1 MFSKNL
7 LSEEAICELY
17 KIKKT
22 EEKINRNDLIYKSSN
37 KKKNEI
43 FGFRKFKAIKS
54 FGREIYSNN
63 LKLDNAFEK

>member
-1 MFSKNL
+1 MFSKDL
-7 LSEEAICELY
+7 LSEEAIYELY

-37 KKKNEI
+37 KKKNKI
-43 FGFRKFKAIKS
+43 FGFRKLKAIKS